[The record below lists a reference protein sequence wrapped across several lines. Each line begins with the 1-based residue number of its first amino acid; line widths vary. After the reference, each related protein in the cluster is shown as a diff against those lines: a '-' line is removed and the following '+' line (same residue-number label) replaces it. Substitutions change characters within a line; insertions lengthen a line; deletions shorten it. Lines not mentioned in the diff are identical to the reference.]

1 MFQNKR
7 ISKYVRPFLEKNLF
21 CFKKKVYDLDH
32 VVKEVTVVNGTI
44 PNAEPKSDDKKP
56 TETLDRFQSHSNGYI
71 NNSYIATTDDKLE
84 KMQEPPTADPEDAG
98 DTPFHGHIPS
108 KYILQ
113 NFQILHL
120 SIFNLIQ
127 ITVIAPHIVEDEIDE
142 PMSLWSIPT
151 NASKVM
157 VNLKS

>member
-71 NNSYIATTDDKLE
+71 NNSYIPTTDDKLE

-120 SIFNLIQ
+120 SDLISFKSQ
-127 ITVIAPHIVEDEIDE
+127 LSPLTSLKTRL
-142 PMSLWSIPT
+142 MSLCLYGAYPPT
-151 NASKVM
+151 PVK
-157 VNLKS
+157 LW